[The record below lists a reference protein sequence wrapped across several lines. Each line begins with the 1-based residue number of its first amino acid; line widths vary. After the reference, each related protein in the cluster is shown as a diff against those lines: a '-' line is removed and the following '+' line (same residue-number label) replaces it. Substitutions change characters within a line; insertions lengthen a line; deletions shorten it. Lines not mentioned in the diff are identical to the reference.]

1 MITGSIGRAVSVVPG
16 AGSGPDGPDA
26 PRGRPKLREALYA
39 GNAFTAAIAE
49 TSPVSPAAAGSGRGC
64 ASGYLNIYSYIQST
78 TLTHR
83 EALMSV
89 ALLDELLCDP
99 HLVHADAVEDA
110 VRASPSEDDLAHLAD
125 TFQILASPTRLR
137 IVGALTVRELCVCD
151 LAAVVGVSQ
160 SAVSHHLRHLRQ
172 MRLVSWRKEGRL
184 AYYRLDDDHVAE
196 LFRTGLQHVRE

>member
-1 MITGSIGRAVSVVPG
+1 
-16 AGSGPDGPDA
+16 
-26 PRGRPKLREALYA
+26 
-39 GNAFTAAIAE
+39 
-49 TSPVSPAAAGSGRGC
+49 
-64 ASGYLNIYSYIQST
+64 
-78 TLTHR
+78 
-83 EALMSV
+83 MSV

-99 HLVHADAVEDA
+99 HLVHADAVEEA

-196 LFRTGLQHVRE
+196 LFHTGLQHVRE